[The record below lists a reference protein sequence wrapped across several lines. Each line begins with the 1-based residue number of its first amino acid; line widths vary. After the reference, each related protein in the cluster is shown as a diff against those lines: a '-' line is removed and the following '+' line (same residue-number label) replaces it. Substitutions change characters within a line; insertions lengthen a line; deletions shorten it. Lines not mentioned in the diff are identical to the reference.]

1 MTHRLGPGSHVKHIE
16 TRHFFIQQLVTTRRI
31 EVAKCLGEENMAD
44 LLTKAVSARVLGK
57 LLPMCG
63 LGCTAA

>member
-1 MTHRLGPGSHVKHIE
+1 
-16 TRHFFIQQLVTTRRI
+16 
-31 EVAKCLGEENMAD
+31 MAD

-63 LGCTAA
+63 LVAPPLKEIRALQASQVDKKWLYG